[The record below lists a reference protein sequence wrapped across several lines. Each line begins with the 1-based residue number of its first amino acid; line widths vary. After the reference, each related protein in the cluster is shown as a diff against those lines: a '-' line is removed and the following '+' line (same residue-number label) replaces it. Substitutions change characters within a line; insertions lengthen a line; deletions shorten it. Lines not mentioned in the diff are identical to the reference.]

1 MKILKIIGIVLV
13 IILIIFILL
22 LTYAKYRLDNIKDQ
36 GDLAKLVDI
45 EANKFI
51 NDGNV
56 NGLVI
61 GIVKHGQ
68 VYLKGYGTIKKGE
81 NISPDGTTIFE
92 LASTSKLF
100 TTSVLQ
106 ILSDNNLINLD
117 ESIQE
122 ILKDKITLPQIAQ
135 NTNLRNLA
143 THTAGFPALPNS
155 FLIKMTDTTN
165 PYKDLVTQDIY
176 DYLIQCEGKRAE
188 GEFVY
193 SNFGMGLLGHL
204 LEIKTGKNY
213 EKLVKEI
220 LLTPLEM
227 NNTFITSDS
236 LQQYSI
242 AQGYNEYDQPTPIWI
257 DHVLTGAGSF
267 LSNGEDMIKF
277 IKANL
282 NEDYAILS
290 NSLVKSQKKVNNLK
304 NGLGWLYPDFF
315 DKFMGEKNIV
325 WHNGMAG
332 GYSSYIAIDRINNF
346 GIIVLSNKS
355 FDVTTLGMTL
365 ARYTRTQSWKK

>member
-1 MKILKIIGIVLV
+1 MKILKMIGIVLV
-13 IILIIFILL
+13 IIVIIFILL
-22 LTYAKYRLDNIKDQ
+22 ISYAKYRLDNIKDK
-36 GDLAKLVDI
+36 GDLAKLVDT
-45 EANKFI
+45 EAEKFI
-51 NDGNV
+51 DEGKS

-61 GIVKHGQ
+61 GIVKNGQ

-81 NISPDGTTIFE
+81 SIVPDSKTIFE

-100 TTSVLQ
+100 TTSTLQ
-106 ILSDNNLINLD
+106 ILSDNNLINMD
-117 ESIQE
+117 ERIQDV
-122 ILKDKITLPQIAQ
+122 LNDKITLPKVAQ
-135 NTNLRNLA
+135 NTTLIHLA
-143 THTAGFPALPNS
+143 THTSGFPALPNT

-176 DYLIQCEGKRAE
+176 DYLIQSEGKKPE
-188 GEFVY
+188 GKFEY

-204 LEIKTGKNY
+204 LEIKTNKNY
-213 EKLVKEI
+213 EQLVKET
-220 LLTPLEM
+220 LLSPLEM
-227 NNTFITSDS
+227 NNTFITIDS
-236 LQQYSI
+236 LRNYNI
-242 AQGYNEYDQPTPIWI
+242 AQGYNENDQPTPIWI
-257 DHVLTGAGSF
+257 DNVLTGAGSF

-282 NEDYAILS
+282 KEDDSSLS
-290 NSLVKSQKKVNNLK
+290 NSLIKSQKKVNNCD
-304 NGLGWLYPDFF
+304 NGLGWLFPDFF
-315 DKFMGEKNIV
+315 DRFMGEKNIV

-355 FDVTTLGMTL
+355 IDVTLFGMTL